1 MLMRY
6 SDWTRHPPGY
16 QFPDAIHH
24 PSYGVDRLRLL
35 IGDTDIEG
43 AL

>member
-1 MLMRY
+1 MRQAI
-6 SDWTRHPPGY
+6 SY

-24 PSYGVDRLRLL
+24 LSYGVDRLRLL

-43 AL
+43 AF